1 MTFLFDYEKPKRGK
15 SQALRPVDIG
25 TLLGR
30 FFRGNNLSQV
40 LDLKTLQEGFVE
52 IVGEHVS
59 KHVSIVALSGGI
71 LVLKASSGA
80 WRAELQ
86 AQKKVIIDR
95 CNSVL
100 KARAV
105 KNIRFA

>member
-1 MTFLFDYEKPKRGK
+1 MNFLYDYEKPKRGK

-30 FFRGNNLSQV
+30 FLRSNNLSQV
-40 LDLKTLQEGFVE
+40 LDLKTLQESFVE
-52 IVGEHVS
+52 IVGEQVS
-59 KHVSIVALSGGI
+59 KHVSIVGLRGGI
-71 LVLKASSGA
+71 LVLKARSGV
-80 WRAELQ
+80 WRTELH
-86 AQKKVIIDR
+86 AQKKAIINR

-105 KNIRFA
+105 KNIRFD